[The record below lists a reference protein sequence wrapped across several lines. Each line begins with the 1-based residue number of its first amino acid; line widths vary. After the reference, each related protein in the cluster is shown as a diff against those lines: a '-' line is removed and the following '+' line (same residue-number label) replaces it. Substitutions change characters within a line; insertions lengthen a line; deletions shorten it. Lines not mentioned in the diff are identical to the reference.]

1 MSTYEIYLRDGTGA
15 KIGMV
20 EKFTS
25 FEFVRRFNAAGT
37 WALEAPVEALNDFIR
52 LGGIAVYRN
61 GTPLFAGNVRSIIDQ
76 NAFTLTI
83 SGQDDLGTIAR
94 RIAYPVPAGAPFNT
108 DYDVRTG
115 LAESVIKQ
123 YINVNA
129 GPGATVNRIIPGLA
143 IEADYSRGTTVTG
156 RARFDNLL
164 TLAQSLARQGGLGIR
179 VLDLVFQV
187 YIPAD
192 KTGLIVF
199 SEETGTLGEYKLSI
213 EAGAANYLVCG
224 GSGSGSARYFAEG
237 GNSDANLSWGRSEAF
252 LDKGNL
258 AVTGEMVAAIQEELV
273 KSADKVALSFTP
285 LLTDK
290 MMPIDDYDIGDWV
303 TAIIRGQV
311 ITRQIQEMKIKIDPA
326 NGEHIDMAM
335 GTVGATTDSTGFE
348 KIFTTIKS
356 NDLQMNSME
365 RR

>member
-1 MSTYEIYLRDGTGA
+1 MSTYEIYLRDESGVM
-15 KIGMV
+15 IGMV

-37 WALEAPVEALNDFIR
+37 WAIEAPVEALGGLTR

-61 GTPLFAGNVRSIIDQ
+61 GTPLFAGSLRSIVDQ
-76 NAFTLTI
+76 NSFTLTLN
-83 SGQDDLGTIAR
+83 GQDDLGAIAR

-115 LAESVIKQ
+115 LAENVIKQ

-129 GPGATVNRIIPGLA
+129 GPGATVNRIIPGLT
-143 IEADYSRGTTVTG
+143 IETDYSRGRTVTG

-164 TLAQSLARQGGLGIR
+164 TLVQSLASQGGLGIR
-179 VLDLVFQV
+179 VLDLVFQT
-187 YIPAD
+187 YTPAD
-192 KTGLIVF
+192 KTGLVVF
-199 SEETGTLGEYKLSI
+199 SEETGTLGEYKLSV
-213 EAGAANYLVCG
+213 EAGAANYIVCG
-224 GSGSGSARYFAEG
+224 GSGSGSARYFAES
-237 GNSDANLSWGRSEAF
+237 GNSDANLSWGRSESF

-258 AVTGEMVAAIQEELV
+258 AVVGEMVVAIQEELL
-273 KSADKVALSFTP
+273 KSCDKIALTFTP

-290 MMPIDDYDIGDWV
+290 MVPIDDYDIGDWV

-311 ITRQIQEMKIKIDPA
+311 ISRQIQEMKIKIDPA
-326 NGEHIDMAM
+326 NGEDIVMAV
-335 GTVGATTDSTGFE
+335 GSVGATTDMTGFE
-348 KIFTTIKS
+348 KIFTTMKTS
-356 NDLQMNSME
+356 DLQLDIME